1 MINPIQKNYLFLL
14 KCWYSTRLS
23 KSPKLLTNH
32 NFIYHFNDDLN
43 VKFIIINKQF
53 VEWIKQNFAI
63 FYHHIFYHLSPWH
76 YSFQYK
82 CCKCTLELCPLNY
95 HLFQVQLA
103 PLHSMELYHNSYIF
117 LAFSQLLSSIWDK

>member
-43 VKFIIINKQF
+43 VKLIIINKQF
-53 VEWIKQNFAI
+53 VE
-63 FYHHIFYHLSPWH
+63 
-76 YSFQYK
+76 
-82 CCKCTLELCPLNY
+82 
-95 HLFQVQLA
+95 
-103 PLHSMELYHNSYIF
+103 
-117 LAFSQLLSSIWDK
+117 